1 MEWDSVV
8 YSRWHRPKPSP
19 YLSRFIKVC
28 FGNSQDRYM
37 VPEDLIRPHRQLS
50 RRLSYIST
58 SDALDL
64 QEADSQVG
72 HTFIHYLYSGTYES
86 LDYNGLNTMYTRGKD
101 FEHGILVY
109 SAAIEYD
116 IAELAQLAK
125 DEVSQAAA
133 DLELSSVIRHA
144 RKVFDSLPRGNK
156 WIFELLASLME
167 ERLEKDAHTFLK
179 ENFFEGF
186 GKHGTFDPHLCRFIV
201 EIYEKRISDLAE
213 KIEGNS
219 EHDQEESIHEN
230 GVSAEASDEEPD
242 LDAGDDAPA
251 IEDLEASDAEPNPG
265 AGDEVLETEDL
276 EAEQPTEPA
285 SPIEFD
291 VTDSP
296 PAEEYK
302 PSADLEIPEPQSE
315 DQIQEE
321 NAADP
326 ETPTFATENPGIL
339 EQNPDLVENTKED
352 VWEWPSSLAVSKKSK
367 KTKKDKKEKKDRKKS
382 SKVDSSP

>member
-1 MEWDSVV
+1 
-8 YSRWHRPKPSP
+8 
-19 YLSRFIKVC
+19 
-28 FGNSQDRYM
+28 M
-37 VPEDLIRPHRQLS
+37 VPEDLIRSHRQLS

-167 ERLEKDAHTFLK
+167 ERLEKDAHTFLQ
-179 ENFFEGF
+179 EDFFEGF

-219 EHDQEESIHEN
+219 ERGQEESIHEN

-251 IEDLEASDAEPNPG
+251 IEDLDASDPEPNPG
-265 AGDEVLETEDL
+265 ARDELLETEDL
-276 EAEQPTEPA
+276 EAEQSAEPA

-302 PSADLEIPEPQSE
+302 PPADLEIPEPQSE

-321 NAADP
+321 NAAEP

-339 EQNPDLVENTKED
+339 DQNPDLVENTKQSID
-352 VWEWPSSLAVSKKSK
+352 FWGWQPPSSLAVSKKPEKTK
-367 KTKKDKKEKKDRKKS
+367 KTKKDKKDKKKK
-382 SKVDSSP
+382 SKVDPRP